1 MSTTSRIV
9 THWYFHCPE
18 CGFGDSELGHH
29 ATHDMIWCEIC
40 LEEQRHVAL
49 KRWPVDDDAAPEEVA
64 EESGTL
70 ASGGG
75 ALGPGFRGA
84 LLRRRTFLRRR

>member
-1 MSTTSRIV
+1 MSTTSTVV

-18 CGFGDSELGHH
+18 CGLGDSELGHH
-29 ATHDMIWCEIC
+29 ATTEMIWCEVC
-40 LEEQRHVAL
+40 LEEQRHVPL
-49 KRWPVDDDAAPEEVA
+49 KRWPVDEEQA
-64 EESGTL
+64 EEDSGAL
-70 ASGGG
+70 ASGSG

>member
-1 MSTTSRIV
+1 MSATSRVV

-18 CGFGDSELGHH
+18 CGFGDGELGHH

-40 LEEQRHVAL
+40 LEEQRHVEL
-49 KRWPVDDDAAPEEVA
+49 KRWPVDDDEPEP
-64 EESGTL
+64 SGPFP
-70 ASGGG
+70 SGSG
-75 ALGPGFRGA
+75 ALGAGFRGA

>member
-1 MSTTSRIV
+1 MSTTSTVV

-18 CGFGDSELGHH
+18 CGFGDGEFGHH
-29 ATHDMIWCEIC
+29 ATTDMIWCEIC
-40 LEEQRHVAL
+40 LEEQRHVPL
-49 KRWPVDDDAAPEEVA
+49 KRWPVE

-70 ASGGG
+70 PIGNG
-75 ALGPGFRGA
+75 APGPGFRGA